1 MPVAPV
7 GQLFVA
13 IGVSLKYIDWVAQ
26 FQLFRQSNDPG
37 PFPLFRPPALLI
49 GWRPIQSKPA
59 TRAAAL
65 HQLITSAE
73 PDLRHTLM
81 EFSVNPGSRRRIHV
95 PGVPLPLTR

>member
-13 IGVSLKYIDWVAQ
+13 LAQ

-37 PFPLFRPPALLI
+37 PFPLFRHLRCSS
-49 GWRPIQSKPA
+49 GGRPIQSKPA

-81 EFSVNPGSRRRIHV
+81 EFSVNPGGSRRRIHV